1 MVRYDVLLVFDVFL
15 LCVFPLVVSDG
26 EGSVVI
32 WCVVCCSMLRGEIAS
47 RGYWMMCFALDGL
60 GAVV

>member
-26 EGSVVI
+26 EESVVI
-32 WCVVCCSMLRGEIAS
+32 WCVVCCVLFYAS
-47 RGYWMMCFALDGL
+47 G
-60 GAVV
+60 